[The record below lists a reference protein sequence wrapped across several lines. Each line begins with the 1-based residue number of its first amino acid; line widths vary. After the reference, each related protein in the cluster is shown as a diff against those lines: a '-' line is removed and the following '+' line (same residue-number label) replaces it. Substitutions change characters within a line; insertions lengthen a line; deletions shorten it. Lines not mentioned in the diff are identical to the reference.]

1 MGVVQGAVGYSAGSF
16 AKPTGGHDL
25 NNNMVLVITLAIQAM
40 VSWALLALPVMA
52 PVVAQSLQVSVAY
65 VGLYVALAYV
75 GAIVASLGAG
85 AAIVRL
91 GAIRVSQ
98 LGLLVCA
105 AGLALAG
112 VGHVAGA
119 AAGALLIG
127 LGYGP
132 ITPASSHLLALTT
145 PAHRMSLV
153 FSIKQ
158 TGVPLGGVFA
168 GLFVPSLMIWLG
180 WQPTMWLVAALCV
193 LFAVLSQFLRV
204 RLDVDRRPGAPVAW
218 GNFLEPLQLVLSHRI
233 LAMLAACSFVFSI
246 TQMSL
251 VTYLVTFLHA
261 SLGWTLVAAG
271 LALSLSQ
278 AAGVGGRVFWGFV
291 ADKFLGPQRML
302 TALAAL
308 MAIGSAATAT
318 LSAQSPAWMLWP
330 ILIVFGAS
338 AIGWNGVY
346 LAEVARQAP
355 PGKASLATGGTLSF
369 TFLGVVIGP
378 PLFGALSDALQSYR
392 AGYAALVLPA
402 ALCSIMLLRS
412 RRWR

>member
-1 MGVVQGAVGYSAGSF
+1 
-16 AKPTGGHDL
+16 
-25 NNNMVLVITLAIQAM
+25 
-40 VSWALLALPVMA
+40 
-52 PVVAQSLQVSVAY
+52 
-65 VGLYVALAYV
+65 LYVALAYV

-105 AGLALAG
+105 AGLVLAG

-193 LFAVLSQFLRV
+193 LFAALSQFLRV
-204 RLDVDRRPGAPVAW
+204 QLDVDRRPGAPVAW

-278 AAGVGGRVFWGFV
+278 TAGVGGRVFWGFV

-318 LSAQSPAWMLWP
+318 LTAQSPAWMLWP

-402 ALCSIMLLRS
+402 ALCSFMLLRS